1 MSSSSPTQASPPR
14 KAYIVGVGST
24 KFQKPRGLV
33 DYPELAVEAATKAL
47 LDAGLNYDDMEQAFA
62 GYVYGDSTC
71 GQRAL
76 YALGMTGI
84 PILNVNN
91 NCSTGSSALWLARQ
105 AVEYGISE
113 CVMALGFEK
122 MAPGSLGNAFS
133 DREAPLSKTVGLMQD
148 MELFTTGPFAAQIF
162 GNAADEYCKKN
173 GSTWDH
179 VAAIASKSHNHS
191 RNNPYAQFQD
201 PMTVEEVLKD
211 KKVTKDLTRSMC
223 CPTSDGAACAIVCSE
238 SFLRVHGLEN
248 QAIEIVAQAH
258 TTDSSKL
265 FEDRSAV
272 ELAGM
277 DMTRRAAKAVYE
289 KSGVRPEEIQVIELH
304 DCFSAN
310 ELITYDG
317 LGLCPPGK
325 AHDIVEKGDNT
336 YGGQWVINASGGL
349 TGGKGHPLGATG
361 LGMTF
366 YLVNQLR
373 GWAGGMQD
381 LRCLPGVKEKEGK
394 RAYALAHNLGLG
406 GSCVVTLLARP
417 SFFAAEETN
426 QGKKREDGRDRL
438 GYSFGDDCRPIT
450 TEDIGK
456 VRSRKAFS
464 PWAAARL

>member
-1 MSSSSPTQASPPR
+1 MSSSSSSHASPPR

-24 KFQKPRGLV
+24 AFQKPRGLV

-84 PILNVNN
+84 PIVNVNN

-105 AVEYGISE
+105 AIEYGISD

-122 MAPGSLGNAFS
+122 MAPGSLTNTFS
-133 DREAPLSKTVGLMQD
+133 DRDAPLSKTVGLMSD
-148 MELFTTGPFAAQIF
+148 MNQFGNGPFAAQIF
-162 GNAADEYCKKN
+162 GNAAAEYCAKY
-173 GSTWDH
+173 GATWEH
-179 VAAIASKSHNHS
+179 VAAIASKSHNNS
-191 RNNPYAQFQD
+191 KNNPYAQFQD
-201 PMTVEEVLKD
+201 PKTVEEVLKD

-238 SFLRVHGLEN
+238 SFLRAHHLEN
-248 QAIEIVAQAH
+248 QAIEIVAQGHA
-258 TTDSSKL
+258 TDSPKL
-265 FEDRSAV
+265 FEDRSAI
-272 ELAGM
+272 ELAGV
-277 DMTRRAAKAVYE
+277 DMTRRAAREVYE
-289 KSGVRPEEIQVIELH
+289 KSGVGPEDIQVIELH
-304 DCFSAN
+304 DCFAAN

-325 AHDIVEKGDNT
+325 AHEIVEKGDNIP
-336 YGGQWVINASGGL
+336 GGKWIVNSSGGL
-349 TGGKGHPLGATG
+349 LKKGHPLGATG

-373 GWAGGMQD
+373 GWAGRMQD
-381 LRCLPGVKEKEGK
+381 PRCVPGVKEQEGK

-406 GSCVVTLLARP
+406 GSCVVTLLVRP
-417 SFFAAEETN
+417 TFFE
-426 QGKKREDGRDRL
+426 QPGKGGQEKRKDGRDRL
-438 GYSFGDDCRPIT
+438 GYDFGDDCRPVT
-450 TEDIGK
+450 MEDIGK
-456 VRSRKAFS
+456 VRSRKAYS